1 MCVQKSAVTV
11 AEMARMVGLSRARF
25 YQLIGSAFPYPIYDV
40 ATKRPFFPPELQEQC
55 LDVRRRNLGIGGKP
69 VLFHRRGRD
78 VALPSPKKRSRSKVP
93 DDSRCRE
100 MVAGLRSLGLAGVTA
115 EQVQAAMKELGV
127 SGNGSETLKAVF
139 LHIKQ
144 RQDIS
149 EERPGTTP

>member
-11 AEMARMVGLSRARF
+11 AEMARAVGLSRSRF

-40 ATKRPFFPPELQEQC
+40 MTKRPFYPPELQERC
-55 LDVRRRNLGIGGKP
+55 LDVRRRNLGINGKP
-69 VLFHRRGRD
+69 IMFHRRGRE

-100 MVAGLRSLGLAGVTA
+100 MVAGLRSLGLGGVTA
-115 EQVQAAMKELGV
+115 EQVEAALKELGV
-127 SGNGSETLKAVF
+127 SGNGSEVLKAVF

-149 EERPGTTP
+149 EER

>member
-1 MCVQKSAVTV
+1 
-11 AEMARMVGLSRARF
+11 MVGLSRARF

-100 MVAGLRSLGLAGVTA
+100 MVAGLRSLGLGGVTA
-115 EQVQAAMKELGV
+115 EQVQAALKELGV
-127 SGNGSETLKAVF
+127 SGDKDQGGVLKAVF

-149 EERPGTTP
+149 EAS